1 MVPHTVRRWLDRTC
15 FALATLAVVTVG
27 FVQGRLTVTLP
38 LLALGLGPVSLLNA
52 TVACLSFAAT
62 LLVSGAVFV
71 AEVLRERRR
80 RPLPTSGPTV
90 AAVVPSYGDAG
101 ALHRSVESLLE
112 SHYEDV
118 RVLVVCEPGDEETL
132 ATARRLAERG
142 RVSCLV
148 NDRNPGSKAA
158 AVNYAVDAI
167 DDSTGAVDVLGD
179 SSGGAEAIEAP
190 YVGVFDA
197 DERVHPSFVSAAVAG
212 LDDHEAVQGR
222 TFPRPD
228 GALETVTYY
237 ESVVLGYL
245 TPRLVSL
252 LTGFDVVA
260 SNALVIRRATYER
273 VGGYDPA
280 MLTEDF
286 DFAFRCYE
294 AGVRVHSSFAYP
306 SEIEGAHTVGD
317 WWGQR
322 KRWMTGYAQ
331 VFHRLLG
338 RLDPL
343 ARPRTVV
350 STLFCAGALAGN
362 FAILS
367 LVSQVAVL
375 AQAGVPW
382 VVAALLC
389 SVWTVTLATR
399 LLDVRAGVV
408 DRVGLGWLFVP
419 FVLPLYS
426 LAAIKGIVEY
436 PISWEGEWFR
446 VEKEG

>member
-1 MVPHTVRRWLDRTC
+1 MVPLTVRRWLDRTC
-15 FALATLAVVTVG
+15 FALATLAVVTLG

-38 LLALGLGPVSLLNA
+38 LLALGLGPVSILNA
-52 TVACLSFAAT
+52 TVACLSFAAM
-62 LLVSGAVFV
+62 LLVSGGIFV
-71 AEVLRERRR
+71 GEVARERRR

-101 ALHRSVESLLE
+101 ALHRSVESLLD
-112 SHYEDV
+112 SDYEDV
-118 RVLVVCEPGDEETL
+118 RVFVVCEPGDDETL
-132 ATARRLAERG
+132 ATAGTLAERG
-142 RVSCLV
+142 RVTCLV

-158 AVNYAVDAI
+158 AVNYAV
-167 DDSTGAVDVLGD
+167 
-179 SSGGAEAIEAP
+179 ERIEAP

-197 DERVHPSFVSAAVAG
+197 DERVHPSFLPAAVSG

-228 GALETVTYY
+228 GALETVAYY

-245 TPRLVSL
+245 TPRLIALV
-252 LTGFDVVA
+252 TGFDVVA
-260 SNALVIRRATYER
+260 SNALVIRRGTYDR

-294 AGVRVHSSFAYP
+294 ADVSVHTSFAYS

-331 VFHRLLG
+331 VFHHVLG
-338 RLDPL
+338 RLSPL
-343 ARPRTVV
+343 DRPRSVV
-350 STLFCAGALAGN
+350 STAFCAGALLGN
-362 FAILS
+362 FALLS
-367 LVSQVAVL
+367 LVPQGLVLLRTGVAWVL
-375 AQAGVPW
+375 VTTF
-382 VVAALLC
+382 AA
-389 SVWTVTLATR
+389 VWGVTLVAR

-408 DRVGLGWLFVP
+408 DRVGVGWLFAPV
-419 FVLPLYS
+419 FLPLYS

-436 PISWEGEWFR
+436 PISWQGEWFR
-446 VEKEG
+446 VRKEG